1 MKRTIGFVALL
12 TAATVGALAQ
22 DAKPLPAKTV
32 REAVAAGGISLNSTD
47 GAAQSQ
53 APRTNLFFCPQGEC
67 LYYSGD
73 WDCNS
78 SDANALFDFDNPGIG
93 ISDAEVWVGIRPRKN
108 ATITG
113 TSGNYAAYATGIGTN
128 PTPVAVR
135 SGITPG
141 QGGKLVCSTQGTAV
155 FKSYGN
161 NCQILNADNYFVSK
175 LAKACH
181 LKARKTYYI
190 DLTPQYN
197 DSSTLGYLWDDDGA
211 HANKQGWPEITDHS
225 YFNSSSFN
233 VTWEPTWGSGGACG
247 GIGCSGFSIS
257 LTGKQQ

>member
-32 REAVAAGGISLNSTD
+32 REAVAAGGISVNSTD

-141 QGGKLVCSTQGTAV
+141 QGGNWSAALREPRCS
-155 FKSYGN
+155 
-161 NCQILNADNYFVSK
+161 
-175 LAKACH
+175 
-181 LKARKTYYI
+181 
-190 DLTPQYN
+190 
-197 DSSTLGYLWDDDGA
+197 
-211 HANKQGWPEITDHS
+211 
-225 YFNSSSFN
+225 
-233 VTWEPTWGSGGACG
+233 
-247 GIGCSGFSIS
+247 S
-257 LTGKQQ
+257 LTATIVRYSMLITILLPSWPRLVTSRREKLTTSI